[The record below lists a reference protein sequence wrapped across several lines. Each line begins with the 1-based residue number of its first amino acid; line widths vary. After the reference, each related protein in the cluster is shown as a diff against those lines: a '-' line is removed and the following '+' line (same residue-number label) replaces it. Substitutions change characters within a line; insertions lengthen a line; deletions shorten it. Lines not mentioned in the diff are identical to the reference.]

1 VTTGTQIILLS
12 GALVGLAI
20 ALVVWYLAP
29 AQPDLADVVDRFSPE
44 AVKARTTARDTFTA
58 LTTQDKL
65 GLWALKRFP
74 ASWWGQT
81 PTKELALLRISV
93 QRHYGTKVLFAAVG
107 LLVPPLLSYFLMV
120 LGWPIPILIPVGGSI
135 AMALVMFWL
144 PDYNVRSDAKF
155 ARAEFARAL
164 GAYTDLV
171 ALERLGGTGSRQAM
185 ENAAQIGDNWV
196 FQRLAEELARSSWA
210 GVAPWDALNSLADEL
225 GLPELIDLADIMRL
239 TSEGAQVYAN
249 LRARSQGL
257 RSAMLNTELAKANA
271 SVERMSIP
279 MTLLGVVFMAILVA
293 PSIMRMMGG

>member
-44 AVKARTTARDTFTA
+44 AVKARTTARDTLTA
-58 LTTQDKL
+58 LTTHDKL

-81 PTKELALLRISV
+81 ATKELALLRISV

-210 GVAPWDALNSLADEL
+210 GVAPWDALNLLADEL

-239 TSEGAQVYAN
+239 TSEGAQVYAS

-293 PSIMRMMGG
+293 PSIMLMMGG

>member
-1 VTTGTQIILLS
+1 MTTGTQLILLS
-12 GALVGLAI
+12 GALIGLAI
-20 ALVVWYLAP
+20 ALIVWYLTP
-29 AQPDLADVVDRFSPE
+29 TQPDLADVVERFSPE
-44 AVKARTTARDTFTA
+44 ALKARTAARDTLTA
-58 LTTQDKL
+58 LTTHDRL

-74 ASWWGQT
+74 TSWWGQT

-93 QRHYGTKVLFAAVG
+93 QRHYGTKLVFAAVG
-107 LLVPPLLSYFLMV
+107 LLAVPLLSYLVVV
-120 LGWPIPILIPVGGSI
+120 LGWPCPFMIPVGGSI
-135 AMALVMFWL
+135 AGALVMFWL
-144 PDYNVRSDAKF
+144 PDYNARDNAKF

-225 GLPELIDLADIMRL
+225 GLPELTDLADIMRL
-239 TSEGAQVYAN
+239 TSEGAQVYTN

-257 RSAMLNTELAKANA
+257 RSAMLSTELAKANA
-271 SVERMSIP
+271 SVERMTVP

-293 PSIMRMMGG
+293 PSIIRMMGG